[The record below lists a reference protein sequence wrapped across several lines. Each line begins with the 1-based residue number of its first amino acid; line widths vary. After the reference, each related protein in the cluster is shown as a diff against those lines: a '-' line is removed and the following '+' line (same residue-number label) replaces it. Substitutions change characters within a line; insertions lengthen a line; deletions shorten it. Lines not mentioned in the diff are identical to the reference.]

1 MVYPICFVSHGHRWK
16 YNYWNAKVPL
26 REFSVSMNAIS
37 ERVLKDACRWFVTNT
52 NSWYGAKLFSCMTI
66 KTTYEG
72 KQIILEQN
80 LTLLAFLFIFF
91 FHFLFYR
98 ITPLIFCF
106 FPLILFFDLTVC
118 LYLSHT
124 NSPGHKRVQVMVWVL
139 TWPFVCWFQTI
150 LYQLSL
156 PTSLFFLV
164 FLAHLD
170 RPIDL
175 VDVFYINASIIFPFC
190 PIYLL

>member
-16 YNYWNAKVPL
+16 YNYWNVKVPL

-91 FHFLFYR
+91 FISSFIALPHLFSVSFL
-98 ITPLIFCF
+98 
-106 FPLILFFDLTVC
+106 
-118 LYLSHT
+118 
-124 NSPGHKRVQVMVWVL
+124 
-139 TWPFVCWFQTI
+139 
-150 LYQLSL
+150 
-156 PTSLFFLV
+156 
-164 FLAHLD
+164 
-170 RPIDL
+170 
-175 VDVFYINASIIFPFC
+175 
-190 PIYLL
+190 